1 MTQGPQSCALKMPEP
16 QAWGSSHT
24 CAWPQCSGHEEG
36 AHTGHKGRLRPSV
49 PSVLTGERVEE
60 HIPAGKP
67 VPGILFVTGRGQVLH
82 WEPGALR
89 RDVASRG
96 PLCHLVTSEAFA
108 HEVLR
113 G

>member
-1 MTQGPQSCALKMPEP
+1 M
-16 QAWGSSHT
+16 
-24 CAWPQCSGHEEG
+24 
-36 AHTGHKGRLRPSV
+36 
-49 PSVLTGERVEE
+49 EE

-89 RDVASRG
+89 RDVASWG
-96 PLCHLVTSEAFA
+96 PLCHLMTSEAFA

>member
-1 MTQGPQSCALKMPEP
+1 M
-16 QAWGSSHT
+16 
-24 CAWPQCSGHEEG
+24 
-36 AHTGHKGRLRPSV
+36 
-49 PSVLTGERVEE
+49 EE

-89 RDVASRG
+89 RDVASWG